1 MTIYQQRLQQLL
13 DVLKEFNPQMVYSY
27 GSWVDGEPKNDSDV
41 DMAVIVDDTVD
52 VLGFKRKLAVR
63 LWEEQY
69 PYDLEPDVHIIPKQI
84 FNYRLS
90 KGDPFITNV
99 SKGKLIYGLK
109 AN

>member
-13 DVLKEFNPQMVYSY
+13 DVLKEFHPEKVYSY
-27 GSWVDGEPKNDSDV
+27 GSWVSGEPKDESDV
-41 DMAVIVDDTVD
+41 DMAVIVDDKTD
-52 VLGFKRKLAVR
+52 VLALKRQLAMR

-69 PYDLEPDVHIIPKQI
+69 PYDLEPDIHFIPREV

-90 KGDPFITNV
+90 KGDPFITSV
-99 SKGKLIYGLK
+99 AKGKLIYGFK